1 MTEEKFIQDCLT
13 LSKFTQCYCDNEH
26 KKEKKHSSIINLT
39 YRLKELDTQISYT
52 LCSECESALKYS
64 YTKLQNCPK
73 EQKPSCRKCLEPC
86 YDKHNWKLLSKIMRY
101 SGMKLGYIK
110 IKKMF
115 KSFRKKV

>member
-13 LSKFTQCYCDNEH
+13 LFKFTQCYCDNEH

-39 YRLKELDTQISYT
+39 YRLQELDAKMHYT

-64 YTKLQNCPK
+64 YKKLQNCPK
-73 EQKPSCRKCLEPC
+73 EQKPSCRKCSEPC
-86 YDKHNWKLLSKIMRY
+86 YDKAHWKLLAKIMRY